1 MRCFWFLDDNDMKI
15 EKLDKQYSPKRKK
28 DAKAIE
34 G

>member
-1 MRCFWFLDDNDMKI
+1 MRYFGFSDDNDI
-15 EKLDKQYSPKRKK
+15 NCEKLEKQYSPKRKK